1 MRILVVSDIEWST
14 ENAMGNTISN
24 WLSGIS
30 EFTFANLYTRSSRP
44 NNTVCSRYYAIS
56 TVATAKGLLHK
67 ENVGNAFCTNPAS
80 EEKKQAAPNRSSM
93 EKRLIGLL
101 HRKNLHI
108 VYRVD
113 NFLFRRKN
121 WDNQRFADFVND
133 FRPDILFSF
142 ISGSVKTQLLLAR
155 VKELVPNSKVVG
167 FIADDVYT
175 SAKSNAEKQRIRE
188 RIENADLV
196 YGASEMLCAAY
207 NEQFHIAVKP
217 LYKGCRFTEPAPKN
231 TDTLE
236 LVYAGNL
243 YYGRWDTLL
252 RLAKALQRYNA
263 TATKKARL
271 QIYSATEV
279 SAASAQELHA
289 TGCAVL
295 CGAKPY
301 AEIVEILARAN
312 AVLHVESF
320 EESAKQVVRY
330 SFSTK
335 IIDCLQSGSALLAIG
350 PDGIASMEYA
360 KKIPGAIVLNDMEK
374 IDAVGDILAK
384 TDLTLA
390 AKKTRQYALQYHD
403 ISNVQAKIV
412 RDFQGITGGKAT

>member
-1 MRILVVSDIEWST
+1 MC
-14 ENAMGNTISN
+14 N
-24 WLSGIS
+24 
-30 EFTFANLYTRSSRP
+30 
-44 NNTVCSRYYAIS
+44 RYYAIS

-67 ENVGNAFCTNPAS
+67 ENVGNAFCTNAAS
-80 EEKKQAAPNRSSM
+80 EEKTQAAPVKPTL
-93 EKRLIGLL
+93 EKKLIGLL
-101 HRKNLHI
+101 HRKNMNI
-108 VYRVD
+108 VYRLD

-133 FRPDILFSF
+133 FQPDILFSF
-142 ISGSVKTQLLLAR
+142 ISGSVKAQLLLAR
-155 VKELVPNSKVVG
+155 VKELAPQSKEVG
-167 FIADDVYT
+167 FIADDVYG

-196 YGASEMLCAAY
+196 YGASEMLCDAY
-207 NEQFHIAVKP
+207 AEQFHIAIHP
-217 LYKGCRFTEPAPKN
+217 LYKGCSFTKPVPKN

-252 RLAKALQRYNA
+252 CLAKALQRYNA
-263 TATKKARL
+263 TAEKKVHL

-279 SAASAQELHA
+279 PAASAQELHT

-301 AEIVEILARAN
+301 AEIVEIMARAD

-320 EESAKQVVRY
+320 EESAKQIVRY

-335 IIDCLQSGSALLAIG
+335 IIDCLQSGVALLAIG
-350 PDGIASMEYA
+350 PNGIASMEYA
-360 KKIPGAIVLNDMEK
+360 KKIPGAIVLNDTAA
-374 IDAVGDILAK
+374 ISTVGDILAK
-384 TDLTLA
+384 TDLTLVA
-390 AKKTRQYALQYHD
+390 QKTRQYAFQYHD
-403 ISNVQAKIV
+403 ISNVQAQII
-412 RDFQGITGGKAT
+412 RDFRKVTGRKAT